1 MANLAF
7 VFKLLPAELTDMF
20 VVNGCSAG
28 GLAIYTWVDYIA
40 DYIKQ
45 RNPVTKVCGLA
56 DSGFFI
62 DYPSN
67 LTGVNIFG
75 GWMKAVVDLANHI
88 VPLPNSKCLM

>member
-7 VFKLLPAELTDMF
+7 VFKLLPAELTEMF
-20 VVNGCSAG
+20 LVNGCSAG
-28 GLAIYTWVDYIA
+28 GLATYTWVDYIA

-45 RNPVTKVCGLA
+45 RNPMTKVFGLA